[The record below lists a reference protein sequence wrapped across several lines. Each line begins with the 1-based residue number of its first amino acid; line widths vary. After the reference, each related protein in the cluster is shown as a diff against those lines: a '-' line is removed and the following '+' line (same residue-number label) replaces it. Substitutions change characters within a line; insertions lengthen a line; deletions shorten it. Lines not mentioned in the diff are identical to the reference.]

1 MTEDQI
7 AKYDTYIDSLI
18 RDLRYQIS
26 ALRQVLEDASFT
38 DREIDA
44 IQYKHR
50 KIES

>member
-1 MTEDQI
+1 MTEEQI
-7 AKYDTYIDSLI
+7 NAKEAYNEQLV

-38 DREIDA
+38 DKEIDA